1 MSQPFIPY
9 SRQSIDQSDVDAV
22 VAAMKDDFI
31 TQGPRIDAFERAVAD
46 LHDCAHGVA
55 VCNATAALHIACL
68 ALDVG
73 PGDLVWT
80 SPNTFVASANCA
92 RYCGADV
99 DFVDI
104 DPETRNMSLAAL
116 EAKLASAKAAGRL
129 PKVVIPIDFSGLPCP
144 MPEIAA
150 LAAEYG
156 FRIIEDASHALGA
169 SIDGTMVGSRWAD
182 ITVLSFHAVK
192 IITSAEGGML
202 ITQDEGLAD
211 RLRLLRSHGITR
223 DTDLMENE
231 SDGPF
236 YYEQVT
242 LGYNYRIT
250 DLQAALGT
258 SQLARLPAR
267 HAEREARA
275 KRYDEI
281 LADLPLKLT
290 PRIAGHVSAHH
301 LYVVEILDEKT
312 DRRAL
317 FEHLRESGIG
327 ANVHYIPVHIQPD
340 YTRLGFARGDFPAA
354 ETYYDRCITI
364 PLYPEMSD
372 ADQDR
377 VAAALKSGLAAAR

>member
-1 MSQPFIPY
+1 MTQPFIPY

-31 TQGPRIDAFERAVAD
+31 TQGPRIDTFERAVAD
-46 LHDCAHGVA
+46 LHDCAHGIA

-92 RYCGADV
+92 RYCGAKV

-104 DPETRNMSLAAL
+104 DPETRNMSLSAL
-116 EAKLASAKAAGRL
+116 EAKLVSARADGRL
-129 PKVVIPIDFSGLPCP
+129 PKVVIPVDFSGLPCP

-150 LAAEYG
+150 LGEEYG

-169 SIDGTMVGSRWAD
+169 SIGGTMVGSRWAD

-202 ITQDEGLAD
+202 ITQDAVLAD

-223 DTDLMENE
+223 DAALMENE

-250 DLQAALGT
+250 DIQAALGT
-258 SQLARLPAR
+258 SQLARLPDR

-275 KRYDEI
+275 KRYDAI

-290 PRIAGHVSAHH
+290 PRLAGNVSAHH
-301 LYVVEILDEKT
+301 LYVVEILDDSV
-312 DRRAL
+312 DRQSL
-317 FEHLRESGIG
+317 FEHLRDAGIG
-327 ANVHYIPVHIQPD
+327 ANVHYIPVHMQPD
-340 YTRLGFARGDFPAA
+340 YTRLGFTRGDFPAA

-377 VAAALKSGLAAAR
+377 VAAALRSGLAAGG